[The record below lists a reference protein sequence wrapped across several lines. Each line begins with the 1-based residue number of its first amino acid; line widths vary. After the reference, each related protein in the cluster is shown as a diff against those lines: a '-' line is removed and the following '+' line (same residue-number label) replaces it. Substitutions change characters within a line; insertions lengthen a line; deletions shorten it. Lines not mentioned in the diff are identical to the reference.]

1 MRQIILW
8 TMMWS
13 GILLFIGCGGANT
26 SQNQEQTKG
35 KMTTLKLVFNN
46 NVNKSVTRVIN
57 GEVQKAS
64 SAIKRVS
71 LDVSHTDSTS
81 GNIVVD
87 VYNKA
92 MSQVNQEWQTNLL
105 LDSNNTPFT
114 ATARAYDSLSGGNLI
129 FRGTGIITNLLSGV
143 QAVVINMEPVGDL
156 NRTIPWVKS
165 INYTDINSTR
175 KKVSFTILDETAE
188 DLEYII
194 TPVAGSFSP
203 NKGTLTFPPKSMVLD
218 SNYSNIL
225 GGLPT
230 GNIQLKNPRGDIFQY
245 NFTGSNSQL
254 VLNTP
259 PNINNIKMIV
269 DKTDVTVTANV
280 DDLENDTISKK
291 WRLVKGQ
298 ASEVLGTST
307 ADTYMLEN
315 YVEGTEICVALKAT
329 DGRGASSE
337 VQYCLLSS
345 GGATNNSYP
354 SYPTKVFKTGQTT
367 VYQAKD
373 DGYYQSGVAH
383 NFMRNSNNTVT
394 DYEQNLTWQD
404 DRNISADLT
413 DYNVDLSFWKTW
425 ADANKT
431 CADSNLSGFTDW
443 RLPTIDELRN
453 VLDKSKST
461 SSQKVGNNSAFNQI
475 FESIY
480 PYPRS
485 GSGEEASWY
494 WSSNQNRYIAD
505 QKWSISSNDG
515 HMRTPSSTSK
525 GLWMCVRDGIN

>member
-26 SQNQEQTKG
+26 SQNQEQTQAKS
-35 KMTTLKLVFNN
+35 TTLKLVFNN
-46 NVNKSVTRVIN
+46 NVNNKISRVIN
-57 GEVQKAS
+57 GEVQKANS
-64 SAIKRVS
+64 KIRRVS
-71 LDVSHTDSTS
+71 LDVSHIDSS
-81 GNIVVD
+81 GD
-87 VYNKA
+87 VQYDVAGKA
-92 MSQVNQEWQTNLL
+92 MSNNNKKQEWQINLS
-105 LDSNNTPFT
+105 LDTNNTPFT
-114 ATARAYDSLSGGNLI
+114 ATARAYDSLSRGNLI
-129 FRGTGIITNLLSGV
+129 FIGTATINNLSSAL

-165 INYTDINSTR
+165 VNYTDINSTR

-188 DLEYII
+188 DVEYTI
-194 TPVAGSFSP
+194 TPIAGNFSP
-203 NKGTLTFPPKSMVLD
+203 NKGRLTFPPKSMVLD
-218 SNYSNIL
+218 SNYSNVL

-230 GNIQLKNPRGDIFQY
+230 GNIQLKNPRGDIFIY
-245 NFTGSNSQL
+245 KFTGSNSQL

-259 PNINNIKMIV
+259 PNIHNIKMVV

-280 DDLENDTISKK
+280 DDLESDTISKK

-298 ASEVLGTST
+298 ASEVAKTST
-307 ADTYMLEN
+307 ADTYMLNN
-315 YVEGTEICVALKAT
+315 YKEGTELCVALKAT
-329 DGRGASSE
+329 DDRGASSE

-345 GGATNNSYP
+345 NSGGNTYP
-354 SYPTKVFKTGQTT
+354 SYPTKVFKTGQTK

-383 NFMRNSNNTVT
+383 NFVRNVNNTVT
-394 DYEQNLTWQD
+394 DYEQNLTWED
-404 DRNISADLT
+404 DRNISKGAT
-413 DYNVDLSFWKTW
+413 IIWKSW

-453 VLDKSKST
+453 ITDKSKSAT
-461 SSQKVGNNSAFNQI
+461 QKIANSSAFNDVFQR
-475 FESIY
+475 IY
-480 PYPRS
+480 PYPRG

-494 WSSNQNRYIAD
+494 WSSNQNRYIAN
-505 QKWSISSNDG
+505 QKWSVSSNDG
-515 HMRTPSSTSK
+515 HMRTPGSYAG